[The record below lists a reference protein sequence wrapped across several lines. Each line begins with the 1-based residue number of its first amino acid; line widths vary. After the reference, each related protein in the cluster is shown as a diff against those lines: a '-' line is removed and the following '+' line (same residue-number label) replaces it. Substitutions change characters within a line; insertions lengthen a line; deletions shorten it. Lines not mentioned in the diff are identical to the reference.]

1 MIVWLKSSSSEEIS
15 QLSDFFE
22 PILDSNTSATDLL
35 LKMSS
40 TFENLVFNGL
50 EKGRGDAKGDV
61 DLLKDASVDDLG
73 VCPDIDNND
82 MAMPKDNHLSGTLL
96 DQELDNMSNILT
108 TTTPRSK
115 SSHIKREL
123 QSGSA
128 EASTFVQNLE
138 QIRAISGSP
147 LSHVRGIRPNP
158 ANGLPNALS
167 YGYQHFKNP
176 SHLRY
181 QFNPD
186 NFDPLSTPFLSNNSS
201 VLNNIP
207 SNQDWN
213 FFNCYG
219 GLGSMYNSVPQ
230 PFDES
235 NLRAP
240 VNQYGTSQPN
250 PRSPQ
255 AQSSYSHEQHYSPN
269 AQFRSPLTNVNTQYG
284 QPRTPPRMVNLGE
297 FQHHPDVSDSGASI
311 TRRVT
316 TPTSAKPQVKQEH
329 SSRRRRRRA
338 SPSVASEDEDEIQ
351 LPSTVPKADRPL
363 VRRLITAMIDPSA
376 AEDNEGMKR
385 TWEKLRTTKTER
397 LQEKAVEMLVCS
409 SPMKDWI
416 NTDVCSRDCAE
427 MLKGGL

>member
-1 MIVWLKSSSSEEIS
+1 
-15 QLSDFFE
+15 
-22 PILDSNTSATDLL
+22 
-35 LKMSS
+35 MSS
-40 TFENLVFNGL
+40 TFETLVFNGL
-50 EKGRGDAKGDV
+50 EKGHGDAKGED
-61 DLLKDASVDDLG
+61 DLLKDAFVDDSG
-73 VCPDIDNND
+73 VCPDIDNKN
-82 MAMPKDNHLSGTLL
+82 MAIPNENHPNRTLL

-108 TTTPRSK
+108 TTTPK
-115 SSHIKREL
+115 SNLSHIKREV
-123 QSGSA
+123 QSGSV
-128 EASTFVQNLE
+128 EESTFVQNFE
-138 QIRAISGSP
+138 QIRAVSGSP
-147 LSHVRGIRPNP
+147 SSHVWGTRPNP
-158 ANGLPNALS
+158 ANDLPNALS

-186 NFDPLSTPFLSNNSS
+186 ILNPLSTPFLSNNSS
-201 VLNNIP
+201 MLNNIP

-213 FFNCYG
+213 FLNCYG

-255 AQSSYSHEQHYSPN
+255 AHSSYSHQQTYSPN

-297 FQHHPDVSDSGASI
+297 FQHHPDNHGSGSSI

-316 TPTSAKPQVKQEH
+316 TPISAKPHVKQEH

-338 SPSVASEDEDEIQ
+338 SPSIASDDEDENQ
-351 LPSTVPKADRPL
+351 LPSTVPKADAPL
-363 VRRLITAMIDPSA
+363 VRKLITAMIDPSA

-409 SPMKDWI
+409 SPMKDQI
-416 NTDVCSRDCAE
+416 KTNVCSRDCAE